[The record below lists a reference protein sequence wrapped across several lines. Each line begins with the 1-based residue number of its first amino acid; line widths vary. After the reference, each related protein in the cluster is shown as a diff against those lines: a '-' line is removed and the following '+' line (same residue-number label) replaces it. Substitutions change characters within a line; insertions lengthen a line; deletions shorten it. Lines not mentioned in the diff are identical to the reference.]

1 MSVLEQVGVPANSPV
16 IATIFGEAGLGKTSL
31 AATFPKP
38 IFIRAED
45 GLMSVPQKSRPDAF
59 PVMTEA
65 DDIWPQVMALLQ
77 EDHQYQTL
85 VVDSISKLETMFI
98 EHVVKNDPKGPPSI
112 RQALGG
118 YGAGFDAVGGM
129 HRRLRKAAGLLRD
142 RKGMNVVFIGHAEV
156 DRLEPPDGDAYTRYS
171 LRLNQK
177 QSLPP
182 YVDDVDLVGFIRLEQ
197 FLKATGNDERK
208 IALTTGARTLVCY
221 PTASNISK
229 NRLGIDADL
238 PFAAG
243 ENPLAQYL
251 ETKK

>member
-1 MSVLEQVGVPANSPV
+1 MSVLEQVGVPENSPV

-45 GLMSVPQKSRPDAF
+45 GLMSVAKDKRPDAF
-59 PVMTEA
+59 PVLGTSA
-65 DDIWPQVMALLQ
+65 DIWPQLVALLK
-77 EDHQYQTL
+77 EDHQYKTL
-85 VVDSISKLETMFI
+85 VVDSISKLESLFI
-98 EHVVKNDPKGPPSI
+98 EQVVKDDPKGPPSI

-129 HRRLRKAAGLLRD
+129 HRRLRKYAGALRD

-156 DRLEPPDGDAYTRYS
+156 DRMEPPDSDAYTRYS

-182 YVDDVDLVGFIRLEQ
+182 YVDDVDLVGFIKLEQ
-197 FLKATGNDERK
+197 FLKSAENDDRK
-208 IALTTGARTLVCY
+208 IALTTGARALVCY

-251 ETKK
+251 EYKK